1 MAAALRAL
9 GPDGWG
15 SVDQVG
21 LWRDTWRRF
30 RRNRPAVVG
39 LVFVIVLSLVALG
52 APVLSALGVL
62 ADPLALDY
70 QRTSTPPSASHPF
83 GTDALGRDLLSRA
96 VYGARVSLSIAV
108 LLQVVVLV
116 IGGTVGLVA
125 GYAGGRLGN
134 LLMRL
139 TDVMF
144 AFPDLLFVLV
154 IAAVLGPGYWNMFL
168 AVGFVSWPYLARL
181 VRGEVLSIKERDFI
195 DAARASGTGPAK
207 IVLRHVVPN
216 SLGPVIVALTFGIPS
231 AIFLE
236 AFLSFVGVGIR
247 PPTPSWGTM
256 INQGYQAIFAHPH
269 QVLVPA
275 VAVSLTT
282 LSVNFIGD
290 GLRDALDPRM
300 RR

>member
-1 MAAALRAL
+1 MATPMLRFDANEWEPSEHRPL
-9 GPDGWG
+9 
-15 SVDQVG
+15 
-21 LWRDTWRRF
+21 RRHTWRRF
-30 RRNRPAVVG
+30 RRNRMAVVG
-39 LVFVIVLSLVALG
+39 LVFVVVLSLVALA
-52 APVLSALGVL
+52 APLLAALGVL

-70 QRTSTPPSASHPF
+70 DELSAPPSVAHPL
-83 GTDALGRDLLSRA
+83 GTDGLGRDLLSRA
-96 VYGARVSLSIAV
+96 IHGARVSLSIAI
-108 LLQVVVLV
+108 LLQAVVLV
-116 IGGTVGLVA
+116 VGGAIGLVS
-125 GYAGGRLGN
+125 GYAGGRMDK

-154 IAAVLGPGYWNMFL
+154 IAAVLGPGYVNLFV
-168 AVGFVSWPYLARL
+168 AVGIVSWPYLARL
-181 VRGEVLSIKERDFI
+181 VRGEVLSIKQRDFVE
-195 DAARASGTGPAK
+195 AARASGTPGWK

-256 INQGYQAIFAHPH
+256 LNEGYQAVFAHPH

-275 VAVSLTT
+275 LAVSLTT
-282 LSVNFIGD
+282 LSFNFVGD
-290 GLRDALDPRM
+290 GLRDALDPKM

>member
-1 MAAALRAL
+1 MAAPIRAL
-9 GPDGWG
+9 EFNGWA
-15 SVDQVG
+15 SVDHVG
-21 LWRDTWRRF
+21 LWRDTWRHF
-30 RRNRPAVVG
+30 RSNRPAVIG
-39 LVFVIVLSLVALG
+39 LVFVIVLSLVALA
-52 APVLSALGVL
+52 APVLTALGVL
-62 ADPLALDY
+62 GDPLALDY
-70 QRTSTPPSASHPF
+70 ERTSTPPSASHPF

-116 IGGTVGLVA
+116 IGGAVGLVA
-125 GYAGGRLGN
+125 GYAGGRPGN

-154 IAAVLGPGYWNMFL
+154 IASVLGPGYWKMFL
-168 AVGFVSWPYLARL
+168 AVGFVSWPYMARL

-195 DAARASGTGPAK
+195 DAARASGTRPAK
-207 IVLRHVVPN
+207 IVLRHIVPN

-282 LSVNFIGD
+282 LSFNFIGD